1 MFNLYK
7 NAIDPNS
14 FIGLVGKG
22 NNVNS
27 VKQERENRWIISA
40 IATLSLLIMSVIANG
55 SQAQSSFEAEHLAVV
70 ASYSSVA

>member
-22 NNVNS
+22 KNVNS
-27 VKQERENRWIISA
+27 AKQERENRWIISS
-40 IATLSLLIMSVIANG
+40 IATLSLLIVSVIANG
-55 SQAQSSFEAEHLAVV
+55 SQAQSHFEAQQFAKI